1 MSLFSALR
9 WRPGIG
15 DPTFM
20 GWLTVW
26 AYLTAAMLSGL
37 AARASLAAKP
47 RDNRPGRDVWV
58 AVCLLM
64 SLLAIN
70 KQLDLQSLFTDI
82 GRVISKS
89 EGWYEGRREVQRWF
103 VICTLAGA
111 GVLVVWFTCRFRSF
125 WSRHALLVS
134 GLAFLLTFI
143 VVRAI
148 SFHHVDELLG
158 THLGGVK
165 MNWLLEL
172 TGIGIVMLAAGRE
185 LRSAR
190 NLALSRPNP
199 EP

>member
-1 MSLFSALR
+1 MSFFSALR

-15 DPTFM
+15 DPTVV

-26 AYLTAAMLSGL
+26 AYLLGAVLAGL
-37 AARASLAAKP
+37 AARASRGGEP
-47 RDNRPGRDVWV
+47 QGNRPGRVVWI

-64 SLLAIN
+64 TLLAIN

-103 VICTLAGA
+103 VVATLACS
-111 GVLVVWFTCRFRSF
+111 GVLAVWFTCRFRSF
-125 WSRHALLVS
+125 WRRHALLVT

-158 THLGGVK
+158 TRFGGIK

-172 TGIGIVMLAAGRE
+172 TGIGIIAFAALRE
-185 LRSAR
+185 LRSDRQAE
-190 NLALSRPNP
+190 ASRQS
-199 EP
+199 